1 MADYTL
7 TATAAQD
14 ALLTGIVATA
24 NTAND
29 TTLTNLQYLQA
40 RFDSLMNEAL
50 IKSRDRRWD
59 ALSNTDT
66 AQDTALTAG
75 EAV

>member
-14 ALLTGIVATA
+14 SLLTATRVAA
-24 NTAND
+24 NTQNG

-59 ALSNTDT
+59 ALDGT
-66 AQDTALTAG
+66 AKDTALTAG
-75 EAV
+75 EV

>member
-7 TATAAQD
+7 TATATQD

-24 NTAND
+24 NTKND